1 MATEIRDIHQKAL
14 VINLDPSKYGTIAEI
29 GGGQETARWFF
40 RVGGAAGTV
49 AKTMSAYDMQFS
61 DAIYGASPRY
71 VSRDRLHAMLDHE
84 YKLVLERLDEKRG
97 AQSHFFAF
105 ANTVA
110 ARSYTHKRDGHGWL
124 GIRFQA
130 EPRAAHSQIDMHV
143 NLHGKNNMQDQETL
157 GILGV
162 NLIHGA
168 LYHHMNTTA
177 LLFSLMD
184 QLSPE
189 LVEIDMVEFSG
200 PVLADADNRLVALH
214 LVQHGMSNA
223 AMFTADGRVAQVAD
237 ALWKKAVL
245 VERSRF
251 RPPTKFTMDLLD
263 CAQTALLVDNGLT
276 PDSLVV
282 LSEMTLRN
290 LTGEDGD
297 DIDAQDF
304 LNRADILCALGK
316 NVLISNY
323 GEYYRLAQYLF
334 GHTDM
339 PIAIAMGLPSLR
351 EIFEE
356 KYYEDL
362 PGGILESFGRLF
374 KQDLRLYVCPALD
387 AQTHAPVNVHS
398 MQVAPHLQHLY
409 AYILENGFV
418 KALDTVKVE
427 YLSIYSH
434 EVLDKIRRG
443 DTDWETMVPTQVAE
457 MIKARRFF
465 HWQHR

>member
-1 MATEIRDIHQKAL
+1 M
-14 VINLDPSKYGTIAEI
+14 
-29 GGGQETARWFF
+29 
-40 RVGGAAGTV
+40 
-49 AKTMSAYDMQFS
+49 
-61 DAIYGASPRY
+61 
-71 VSRDRLHAMLDHE
+71 
-84 YKLVLERLDEKRG
+84 
-97 AQSHFFAF
+97 
-105 ANTVA
+105 
-110 ARSYTHKRDGHGWL
+110 
-124 GIRFQA
+124 
-130 EPRAAHSQIDMHV
+130 
-143 NLHGKNNMQDQETL
+143 
-157 GILGV
+157 
-162 NLIHGA
+162 
-168 LYHHMNTTA
+168 
-177 LLFSLMD
+177 
-184 QLSPE
+184 
-189 LVEIDMVEFSG
+189 
-200 PVLADADNRLVALH
+200 
-214 LVQHGMSNA
+214 
-223 AMFTADGRVAQVAD
+223 
-237 ALWKKAVL
+237 
-245 VERSRF
+245 
-251 RPPTKFTMDLLD
+251 D
-263 CAQTALLVDNGLT
+263 CAQTALLTDNALT

-290 LTGEDGD
+290 LTEEGGD
-297 DIDAQDF
+297 DIDVQDF

-387 AQTHAPVNVHS
+387 AQSHAPVNVHS
-398 MQVAPHLQHLY
+398 IQVAPHLKHLY

-434 EVLDKIRRG
+434 EVLDKIRHG

-457 MIKARRFF
+457 MIKAQRFF
-465 HWQHR
+465 HWQPR